1 MSEWSI
7 AETEFD
13 RNSLRILRKQ
23 ISYKS
28 LYRKKLFRML
38 TSTTYFKIIKVDEVW
53 TFLYNYRKND
63 KVCGNE
69 CNQVKSVPDSLVA
82 WVEIRRGVILINQIG
97 AGKTRTSADGIWSE
111 KRVGSLGIDRGL
123 AGKLSGERRAL

>member
-1 MSEWSI
+1 
-7 AETEFD
+7 
-13 RNSLRILRKQ
+13 
-23 ISYKS
+23 
-28 LYRKKLFRML
+28 ML
-38 TSTTYFKIIKVDEVW
+38 TSTTYFKIIKVDEVC

-69 CNQVKSVPDSLVA
+69 RNQVKSVPDSLVA
-82 WVEIRRGVILINQIG
+82 RVEIRRGVILINQIG
-97 AGKTRTSADGIWSE
+97 AGKTRTCADGIWSE